1 MIQKILNYT
10 FENTE
15 LLTMALT
22 HSSYSKQNYERL
34 EFLGDGI
41 LNFIVG
47 EYFFV
52 NTEEQEG
59 QLTKLRAQFV
69 SEAYLVKIF
78 DRLNIENEVLVG
90 KSYQGKLSASVK
102 ADMIEAII
110 AGVYLDSNFTKAKKF
125 VLSMINLG
133 NYKTMK
139 NSDYKSQLQEMAQ
152 SKKQKVK
159 YKLLSKEGKS
169 NDPIFEVGVYL
180 NNELLAKGNSNTK
193 QKAEQEAARIAFT
206 KLK

>member
-1 MIQKILNYT
+1 MIQKILNYA
-10 FENTE
+10 FVNTE
-15 LLTMALT
+15 LLTTALT
-22 HSSYSKQNYERL
+22 HSSYSKKNYERL

-47 EYFFV
+47 EYFFI
-52 NTEEQEG
+52 NTDEQEG

-90 KSYQGKLSASVK
+90 KSYQGKLSASIK
-102 ADMIEAII
+102 ADMVEAII
-110 AGVYLDSNFTKAKKF
+110 AGVYLDSNFSKTKKL
-125 VLSMINLG
+125 VLTMINLG

-152 SKKQKVK
+152 AKKQKIK
-159 YKLLSKEGKS
+159 YKLLNKEGKS
-169 NDPIFEVGVYL
+169 NSPMFEIGVYL
-180 NNELLAKGNSNTK
+180 KDELLAKGNSNSK
-193 QKAEQEAARIAFT
+193 RKAEQEAAKLALL

>member
-1 MIQKILNYT
+1 MIQKILNYS
-10 FENTE
+10 FVNTD
-15 LLTMALT
+15 LLATALT
-22 HSSYSKQNYERL
+22 HSSYSKKNYERL
-34 EFLGDGI
+34 EFLGDSI

-69 SEAYLVKIF
+69 SEVYLAKIF

-90 KSYQGKLSASVK
+90 KSYQGKLSASIK
-102 ADMIEAII
+102 ADMVEAII
-110 AGVYLDSNFTKAKKF
+110 AGVYLDSNFVKAKKV

-152 SKKQKVK
+152 SRKQKVK

-169 NDPIFEVGVYL
+169 NSPVFEVGVYL
-180 NNELLAKGNSNTK
+180 NDELLAKGSANAK
-193 QKAEQEAARIAFT
+193 RKAEQESARVALI